1 MTADVLPSEHAPRR
15 RHRRRQGFVEKTLAG
30 ITASIE
36 SAVFSEENAR
46 RPGFLQR
53 RDPRAKLL
61 CFVVL
66 IVSTSISHEWPAL
79 LAVALVATAAAWA
92 SRLEMGLFLKRV
104 WFGIPLFSGV
114 VIIPSIFFVGHTSLL
129 EIPLGFA
136 TLHVYQQGLISA
148 GIFVLRVGASVTLA
162 ILLILTTPWADI
174 LKSLRFLRVPTI
186 FIVILSMTYRY
197 IFLFLHTLNGMF
209 LARKSR
215 VVAHTSG
222 REERWWIVSSMGVL
236 MSRSFRMSDDVYRAM
251 LARGFNHQF
260 RTLTDYR
267 FRLADAAMMAVSI
280 AGAVVVIGANWW
292 LP

>member
-1 MTADVLPSEHAPRR
+1 MTSNATAVAPAPR
-15 RHRRRQGFVEKTLAG
+15 RRRQGFVEKTLAG
-30 ITASIE
+30 ISANIE

-61 CFVVL
+61 AFVLL
-66 IVSTSISHEWPAL
+66 IVATAISHEWPAL
-79 LAVALVATAAAWA
+79 LAVALAANIAAWA
-92 SRLEMGLFLKRV
+92 SKLDMSLFLKRV

-114 VIIPSIFFVGHTSLL
+114 VIIPSIFFVGHTSLVG
-129 EIPLGFA
+129 IPLGIG
-136 TLHVYQQGLISA
+136 TLHIYQEGLISA

-186 FIVILSMTYRY
+186 FILILAMTYRY

-209 LARKSR
+209 MARKSR
-215 VVAHTSG
+215 VVAQTSG
-222 REERWWIVSSMGVL
+222 REQRWWIVSSMGVL

-267 FRLADAAMMAVSI
+267 FQLADGSMMLIAAV
-280 AGAVVVIGANWW
+280 GAAAIVGANWF

>member
-1 MTADVLPSEHAPRR
+1 MTAADAIAVHRPTRR
-15 RHRRRQGFVEKTLAG
+15 RRRGFVEKTLAS
-30 ITASIE
+30 ISANIE

-46 RPGFLQR
+46 RPGLLQR

-61 CFVVL
+61 AFVLL
-66 IVSTSISHEWPAL
+66 IVATAISREWPAL
-79 LAVALVATAAAWA
+79 LAVAIVANVAALF
-92 SRLEMGLFLKRV
+92 SQLDMGLFFKRV
-104 WFGIPLFSGV
+104 WFGIPLFSGI

-129 EIPLGFA
+129 SIPLGFA
-136 TLHVYQQGLISA
+136 TLHVYQEGLISA

-174 LKSLRFLRVPTI
+174 LKSLRFFRVPTI
-186 FIVILSMTYRY
+186 FILILAMTYRY

-215 VVAHTSG
+215 IVAQTSG
-222 REERWWIVSSMGVL
+222 REQRWWIVSSMGVL

-267 FRLADAAMMAVSI
+267 FRLPDAALVLAAA
-280 AGAVVVIGANWW
+280 AGAAAVIGANWL

>member
-1 MTADVLPSEHAPRR
+1 MTAADAIATAPAPRR
-15 RHRRRQGFVEKTLAG
+15 RKRTGFVEKTLAG
-30 ITASIE
+30 ISASIE

-46 RPGFLQR
+46 RDGFLQR

-61 CFVVL
+61 AFVVL
-66 IVSTSISHEWPAL
+66 IIATAISREWPAL
-79 LAVALVATAAAWA
+79 LAVALAANLAAWA
-92 SRLEMGLFLKRV
+92 SKLDMGLFLKRV

-114 VIIPSIFFVGHTSLL
+114 VIIPSIFFVGHTALVD
-129 EIPLGFA
+129 IPLGFA
-136 TLHVYQQGLISA
+136 TLHIYREGLISA

-186 FIVILSMTYRY
+186 FIVILAMTYRY

-209 LARKSR
+209 LARRSR

-222 REERWWIVSSMGVL
+222 REQRWWIVSSMGVL
-236 MSRSFRMSDDVYRAM
+236 MSRSFRMSDEVYRAM

-260 RTLTDYR
+260 RTITDYR
-267 FRLADAAMMAVSI
+267 FGLADAAMFAV
-280 AGAVVVIGANWW
+280 ALVGAAAVIGANWW
-292 LP
+292 VP